1 MARVL
6 EYQRCKTEP
15 GIEKSTSIK
24 NQDIAEGTSGIIDQT
39 LPSNGFSISYTVELA
54 SSSSKDMLWITVSE
68 FGEESPFSHSY
79 STPLDPSLD
88 KESMIT
94 MPMITSTSLT
104 EQLVMRE

>member
-24 NQDIAEGTSGIIDQT
+24 NQDIAEATSGIIDQT

-54 SSSSKDMLWITVSE
+54 SSSSKDMLWTTVSE
-68 FGEESPFSHSY
+68 FGEESPFSHSH
-79 STPLDPSLD
+79 STLLDHSLD

-94 MPMITSTSLT
+94 MPTITSTSLT
-104 EQLVMRE
+104 DQK